1 MSKGLA
7 STQGG
12 NEATGALQAGGDVEH
27 TKLNSSGQACCGPP
41 SKPIAFYANFKADQ
55 VHRTFSAILMSFRS
69 HSSWLALV
77 STGHQRPHQ
86 YCMIWAFSNGNRL
99 P

>member
-1 MSKGLA
+1 MSKGLS

-27 TKLNSSGQACCGPP
+27 TKLNSPGRARYGHVVNNEAPFIPSARRDMGIGNAC
-41 SKPIAFYANFKADQ
+41 
-55 VHRTFSAILMSFRS
+55 
-69 HSSWLALV
+69 AL
-77 STGHQRPHQ
+77 QCRPDHT
-86 YCMIWAFSNGNRL
+86 